1 MGIQQFLSDRRNQK
15 AEKKSAAAYEL
26 MRNQEKYATTDTF
39 MIRLQGDIEYFKPF
53 LERLKVEGY
62 DYRIDTIDGE
72 LFSPT
77 VIYVRITK
85 PGSTSRYVTDRK
97 E

>member
-1 MGIQQFLSDRRNQK
+1 MGIQQFLSDRRNRK

-53 LERLKVEGY
+53 LERIKVEGY

-77 VIYVRITK
+77 IIYVRITK
-85 PGSTSRYVTDRK
+85 PGSISRYVADRK